1 MYQKVKQGGAMQKN
15 KVIGILLIVLSIY
28 TLTGLALN
36 NDKFW
41 VIYNYIV
48 IIFGIIGGFILLR
61 QK

>member
-1 MYQKVKQGGAMQKN
+1 MQKN
-15 KVIGILLIVLSIY
+15 KVIGILLLVLSIF

-48 IIFGIIGGFILLR
+48 IIFGIIGGFILL
-61 QK
+61 K